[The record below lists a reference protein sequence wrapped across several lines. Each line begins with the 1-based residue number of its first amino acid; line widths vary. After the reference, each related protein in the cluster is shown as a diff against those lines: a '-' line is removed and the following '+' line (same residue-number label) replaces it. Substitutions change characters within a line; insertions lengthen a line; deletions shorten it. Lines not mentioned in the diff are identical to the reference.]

1 MRISIESS
9 GSQPLIN
16 AMLKT
21 ILLCGFF
28 DVISSFLLS
37 FLCPAGDSNS
47 GILESPLISVTFV
60 LLLFPLLLF

>member
-1 MRISIESS
+1 MRISIERS

-21 ILLCGFF
+21 LLRCGFL

-37 FLCPAGDSNS
+37 FLCPAGDSYS
-47 GILESPLISVTFV
+47 GILESHLISVTFV

>member
-1 MRISIESS
+1 MRISIERP
-9 GSQPLIN
+9 GSQPRIN

-21 ILLCGFF
+21 LLRCGFL